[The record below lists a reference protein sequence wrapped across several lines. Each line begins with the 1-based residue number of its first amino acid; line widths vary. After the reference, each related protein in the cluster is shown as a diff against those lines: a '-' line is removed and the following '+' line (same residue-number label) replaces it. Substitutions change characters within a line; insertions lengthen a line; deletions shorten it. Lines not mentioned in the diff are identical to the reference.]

1 VGHCSSAA
9 RSMLDGLVAE
19 VHIKQEAL
27 EEDCEIDAVLRLRSD
42 DRRHDCI
49 VALEGLLPRLAG
61 RYIL

>member
-1 VGHCSSAA
+1 
-9 RSMLDGLVAE
+9 MLDGLVAE